1 MNKYPNR
8 KYIIINASEVSSIDF
23 SEILENNTRDLRYN
37 NDKDKTFVK
46 IEGTTPSFLEGKTQ
60 YTCEELAV
68 ILNNEDNGWIADSE

>member
-1 MNKYPNR
+1 MSKYLNR

-23 SEILENNTRDLRYN
+23 SKVLEKNTGDLRYN
-37 NDKDKTFVK
+37 NDKNKTFVK

-68 ILNNEDNGWIADSE
+68 ILNDSDNGWITDPE